1 MYKFD
6 AAVNTEKCIGW
17 IRNWFEENGKGCTA
31 VLGLSGGKDSTVT
44 AALLAKAL
52 GPDRVI
58 GVAMPDEG
66 QSLN

>member
-6 AAVNTEKCIGW
+6 AAVNTEKCIEW

-44 AALLAKAL
+44 AALLAEAL
-52 GPDRVI
+52 GAERVI
-58 GVAMPDEG
+58 GGAMPD
-66 QSLN
+66 